1 MEFPAEVFYL
11 TLEFGQLLQALIYPP
26 TRQNAGVSLSD
37 PDSFADSQGLWASLG
52 VPTPRQTHLTA
63 TARTRL
69 AHLVELNDVSS
80 PSDAARWA
88 GQLAREPH
96 ILDDLC
102 RVRPWLSPVLP
113 GTRWEA
119 LTAVLAEIM
128 WQEWT
133 GFLVL
138 LGEYGP
144 WVYAPSV
151 ADLQE
156 LSRHYAALVLASI
169 PASEQTVLE
178 AAQQLQQP
186 SAVHISLLARLEATD
201 YRQPQPRGGSA
212 PDRLAELE
220 RAFWHAAEAQAR
232 RRVQEWEREKR

>member
-1 MEFPAEVFYL
+1 M
-11 TLEFGQLLQALIYPP
+11 
-26 TRQNAGVSLSD
+26 
-37 PDSFADSQGLWASLG
+37 
-52 VPTPRQTHLTA
+52 PTPRQTHLTA
-63 TARTRL
+63 AARTRL
-69 AHLVELNDVSS
+69 THVVELNDVFS

-96 ILDDLC
+96 ILNDLC

-113 GTRWEA
+113 GTRREA
-119 LTAVLAEIM
+119 LGAVLAEIVER
-128 WQEWT
+128 EWT
-133 GFLVL
+133 GFLTL

-156 LSRHYAALVLASI
+156 LSRHYAALVLASL

-178 AAQQLQQP
+178 AAQQLQQT
-186 SAVHISLLARLEATD
+186 SAAHRPEELRTIPGQSDPHHLSVQFPQSVSFPPQSAQMESKDYGSQLKFVSLLARLEATD
-201 YRQPQPRGGSA
+201 YRQPQPRVVSA
-212 PDRLAELE
+212 PERLAELE